1 MEGRKGKRMDKKKI
15 IIPVLALALVA
26 GGAFAATKVWA
37 SNNGNGISMAKGLA
51 EKLGIEESKVT
62 NAMTEVQ
69 TEEQQSRL
77 SESLDKAVSEEV
89 ITTEQKQKVIDKQNE
104 ITEKQKALNEE
115 MKTWA
120 SDNGI
125 DITELQKYLTGF
137 GNGEKNG
144 RGPGGP
150 GNYNTPANQ

>member
-15 IIPVLALALVA
+15 IIPVIALALVA

-37 SNNGNGISMAKGLA
+37 SNNGNGTSMAKGLT

-62 NAMTEVQ
+62 NAMAEVQ

-77 SESLDKAVSEEV
+77 SESLDKAVSEGV

-150 GNYNTPANQ
+150 GNNNTPANQ

>member
-1 MEGRKGKRMDKKKI
+1 MDKKKI
-15 IIPVLALALVA
+15 IVPVLALALVA
-26 GGAFAATKVWA
+26 GGGFVATKVWA
-37 SNNGNGISMAKGLA
+37 SNNGNGTSMAKGLA

-62 NAMTEVQ
+62 TAMTEVRD
-69 TEEQQSRL
+69 EEQQTRL
-77 SESLDKAVSEEV
+77 SENLDKAVSEGV
-89 ITTEQKQKVIDKQNE
+89 ITADQKQKVIDKQNE

-144 RGPGGP
+144 RGLGGP
-150 GNYNTPANQ
+150 GNNNISAN